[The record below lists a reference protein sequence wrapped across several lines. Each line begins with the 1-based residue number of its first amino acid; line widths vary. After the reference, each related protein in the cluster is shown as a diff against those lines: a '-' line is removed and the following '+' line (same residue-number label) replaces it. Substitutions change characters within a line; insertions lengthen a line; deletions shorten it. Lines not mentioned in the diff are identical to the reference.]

1 MWLSSYAR
9 RLLKKILNITP
20 IFPIFKQ
27 MMADCTLTPT
37 EKMTPNL
44 LTHPIFRDYY
54 DIHQSYGELVGED
67 GKIRPHWE
75 TFFQTYTKLGE
86 TEINNRNTD
95 TLRLLK
101 ENGVTYNIYGDPN
114 GLNRPWKLDNIP
126 FLISK
131 DEWHSI
137 ESGLSQRAQLLN
149 LVLEDIYGERN
160 LIKKG
165 IIPMEL
171 VYNHS
176 GFLRPC
182 SGVKQPGKH
191 QLILYSADVAKSTE
205 GKLWVVNDRT
215 QAPSGSG
222 YALENRTTMTRVI
235 PELFNGL
242 KVRHLSPYFT
252 SLRNG
257 LNEIAPHGNLNP
269 RIVIL
274 TPGSKNETY
283 FEHSYLS
290 SYLGFTLVQGND
302 LIVKDNFVWLKT
314 LGGLERVD
322 VILRRVDDVYC
333 DPLEL
338 RPDSQLGIPGL
349 LQCARSGNVSI
360 ANPLGSSV
368 LENPGLMPFLQQI
381 SRYFLSE
388 DLILPTIASWWCG
401 QPKELS
407 YVLDNIQNL
416 VIKKIHRSPTGSS
429 SIDGASLSPIQLEA
443 CKQLIKANPAM
454 YVGQEKVEISLSP
467 SLIEGRIVPQK
478 VLYRT
483 FLVSNQDQYLAMAG
497 GLVRSS
503 SDASNFII
511 SSQSG
516 GFSKDAW
523 IISPEPGRVISTL
536 KEIPDGVAET
546 YHDMLPSHAAENLF
560 WVGRYTERVLGNARF
575 LRTVMQ
581 FLAEGNKLITENSR
595 ETERNLFESFTRYS
609 YTLPGFVGE
618 EAEEIFADPW
628 KELKDV
634 LFNEKRPGGIRYNFL
649 QFHKA
654 IHEVRDHWSTDTWR
668 VIRGMEEELQNGVP
682 LTHHGHLQMIHTL
695 DNLITSTVAFI
706 GLNRESISREQG
718 WIMLDLGRKLEQSLL
733 VITMLKTT
741 LVKKNKDQVEYN
753 LQQSVLMSNESL
765 VNYRYKYRR
774 PLQSLLVI
782 DLLLFDPN
790 NPRSLTYQVVRLKSY
805 LQNLPKNGAGYSLT
819 EYERLILEADTLIK
833 LADKNEL
840 AKADGEEYAKLN
852 SFLSKLYNI
861 LSAIP
866 GVLSKAFFKHE
877 LTPKTII
884 LR

>member
-1 MWLSSYAR
+1 M
-9 RLLKKILNITP
+9 
-20 IFPIFKQ
+20 F
-27 MMADCTLTPT
+27 ADCALTPS
-37 EKMTPNL
+37 EKMDPNL
-44 LTHPIFRDYY
+44 LANPIFRDYFN
-54 DIHQSYGELVGED
+54 IHQSFGELIGED
-67 GKIRPHWE
+67 GKVRPHWE
-75 TFFQTYTKLGE
+75 TFFDSYSLLGGE
-86 TEINNRNTD
+86 EMNSRNND

-131 DEWHSI
+131 EDWTSI
-137 ESGLSQRAQLLN
+137 ETGLSQRAQLLN

-160 LIKKG
+160 LIKQG
-165 IIPMEL
+165 ILPLEL
-171 VYNHS
+171 IYNHT

-182 SGVKQPGKH
+182 NGIKQPGKH
-191 QLILYSADVAKSTE
+191 QLILYSADIAKSTE
-205 GKLWVVNDRT
+205 GKIWVVNDRT

-242 KVRHLSPYFT
+242 KVRHLSPYF
-252 SLRNG
+252 SALRNG
-257 LNEIAPHGNLNP
+257 LNEVAPHRNLNP

-322 VILRRVDDVYC
+322 VILRRVDDIYC

-338 RPDSQLGIPGL
+338 KAESQLGIPGL
-349 LQCARSGNVSI
+349 LQCVRSGNVSL
-360 ANPLGSSV
+360 ANPLGSSI

-381 SRYFLSE
+381 SRFFLSE

-401 QPKELS
+401 QARELQ
-407 YVLDNIQNL
+407 YVLENIQTL
-416 VIKKIHRSPTGSS
+416 VIKKIHRNPTGSS
-429 SIDGASLSPIQLEA
+429 SIDGASLSAIELET
-443 CKQLIKANPAM
+443 CKQQIKANPSL
-454 YVGQEKVEISLSP
+454 YVGQEKVAISLSP
-467 SLIEGRIVPQK
+467 SLIDGRIIPQK
-478 VLYRT
+478 VLFRS
-483 FLVSNQDQYLAMAG
+483 FLVSNQDNYVAMAG

-503 SDASNFII
+503 AEAGNFII
-511 SSQSG
+511 SSQTG

-523 IISPEPGRVISTL
+523 IISPEPGRVINVL
-536 KEIPDGVAET
+536 KETPETMAET
-546 YHDMLPSHAAENLF
+546 YNDMLPSHAAENLF
-560 WVGRYTERVLGNARF
+560 WVGRYTERILGNARF

-581 FLAEGNKLITENSR
+581 FLAEGNKLLTENNR
-595 ETERNLFESFTRYS
+595 QTERNLLEAFTRYS
-609 YTLPGFVGE
+609 YTLPGFI
-618 EAEEIFADPW
+618 AEDADEIFDDPW

-634 LFNEKRPGGIRYNFL
+634 LFNDKRVGGIKYNFS

-668 VIRGMEEELQNGVP
+668 VIRGMEEGLQNGIP
-682 LTHHGHLQMIHTL
+682 LSHHGHLHMIHTL
-695 DNLITSTVAFI
+695 DTLITSIVAFI

-718 WIMLDLGRKLEQSLL
+718 WIMLDLGRKIEQSLL
-733 VITMLKTT
+733 VITMLRTT
-741 LVKKNKDQVEYN
+741 LVKKYNEQVEYN
-753 LQQSVLMSNESL
+753 LQQSVLMSNEGL

-774 PLQSLLVI
+774 PLQNLLVI

-805 LQNLPKNGAGYSLT
+805 LQNLPKNNPGNSLP
-819 EYERLILEADTLIK
+819 EYERLIVEADTQLR
-833 LADKNEL
+833 LANKNEL
-840 AKADGEEYAKLN
+840 ASSNGEGYDKLEL
-852 SFLSKLYNI
+852 FLSSLFAI

-866 GVLSKAFFKHE
+866 GVLSKSFFKHE
-877 LTPKTII
+877 LMPKTII

>member
-1 MWLSSYAR
+1 M
-9 RLLKKILNITP
+9 N
-20 IFPIFKQ
+20 Q
-27 MMADCTLTPT
+27 
-37 EKMTPNL
+37 NL
-44 LTHPIFRDYY
+44 LSDPVFQDYFN
-54 DIHQSYGELVGED
+54 IHKSYGELIGED
-67 GKIRPHWE
+67 GKIKPDWE
-75 TFFQTYTKLGE
+75 TLFQSFSKLGDE
-86 TEINNRNTD
+86 EISNRNSD

-131 DEWHSI
+131 EDWNSI

-149 LVLEDIYGERN
+149 HVLEDIYGERK
-160 LIKKG
+160 LLKKG
-165 IIPMEL
+165 ILPMEL
-171 VYNHS
+171 VYNHA

-182 SGVKQPGKH
+182 NGIKQPGKH
-191 QLILYSADVAKSTE
+191 RLILYSADIAKSTE

-235 PELFNGL
+235 PELFDGL
-242 KVRHLSPYFT
+242 KVRHLSPYF
-252 SLRNG
+252 SALRNG
-257 LNEIAPHGNLNP
+257 LNEIAPQKNLNP

-314 LGGLERVD
+314 MGGLERVD
-322 VILRRVDDVYC
+322 VILRRVDDIYC

-338 RPDSQLGIPGL
+338 RADSQLGIPGL
-349 LQCARSGNVSI
+349 LQCVRSGNVSI
-360 ANPLGSSV
+360 ANPLGSSI
-368 LENPGLMPFLQQI
+368 LENPGLMPFLQLI

-401 QPKELS
+401 QPKELQ
-407 YVLDNIQNL
+407 YVIDNIQTL
-416 VIKKIHRSPTGSS
+416 VIKKIHRNPTGSS
-429 SIDGASLSPIQLEA
+429 SIDGASLSSGQLEE
-443 CKQLIKANPAM
+443 CKRQIKANPSM

-467 SLIEGRIVPQK
+467 SLIEERIIPQK
-478 VLYRT
+478 VLFRS
-483 FLVSNQDQYLAMAG
+483 FLVSNQDDYVAMAG

-503 SDASNFII
+503 ANAGNFNI
-511 SSQSG
+511 SSQTG

-523 IISPEPGRVISTL
+523 VISPEPGRVVTVL
-536 KEIPDGVAET
+536 NETPEGAAET
-546 YHDMLPSHAAENLF
+546 YNDMLPSHAAENLF
-560 WVGRYTERVLGNARF
+560 WVGRYTERLLGNARF

-581 FLAEGNKLITENSR
+581 FLAEGNKLITENNR
-595 ETERNLFESFTRYS
+595 QTERNLLEAFTRYS
-609 YTLPGFVGE
+609 FTIPGFIGE
-618 EAEEIFADPW
+618 KAEELFGNPW
-628 KELKDV
+628 KELKDI
-634 LFNEKRPGGIRYNFL
+634 LFNEKRAGGIKYNFL

-668 VIRGMEEELQNGVP
+668 VVRGIEEQLQNGIP

-695 DNLITSTVAFI
+695 DDLITSTVAFI

-718 WIMLDLGRKLEQSLL
+718 WIMLDLGRKIEQSLL

-741 LVKKNKDQVEYN
+741 MVKKYNDQVEYN
-753 LQQSVLMSNESL
+753 LQQSVLMSNEGL

-774 PLQSLLVI
+774 PLQNLLVI

-805 LQNLPKNGAGYSLT
+805 LINLPKNKGAQST
-819 EYERLILEADTLIK
+819 FEYERLILEADALLR
-833 LADKNEL
+833 LANKNEL
-840 AKADGEEYAKLN
+840 SISDGEGYKNLEI
-852 SFLSKLYNI
+852 FLSELYTI

-866 GVLSKAFFKHE
+866 GMISKAYFKHE
-877 LTPKTII
+877 LTSKSII

>member
-1 MWLSSYAR
+1 M
-9 RLLKKILNITP
+9 
-20 IFPIFKQ
+20 F
-27 MMADCTLTPT
+27 ADCTFTPS
-37 EKMTPNL
+37 EKMNPNL
-44 LTHPIFRDYY
+44 LESPVFRDYFNF
-54 DIHQSYGELVGED
+54 HQSYGELVGED
-67 GKIRPHWE
+67 GTVRPHWE
-75 TFFQTYTKLGE
+75 TFFKSYTELGE
-86 TEINNRNTD
+86 EEMNSRYSD

-114 GLNRPWKLDNIP
+114 GMNRPWKLDNIP
-126 FLISK
+126 FLLSTE
-131 DEWHSI
+131 DWLSI

-149 LVLEDIYGERN
+149 LILEDIYGERN

-165 IIPMEL
+165 ILPIEL
-171 VYNHS
+171 IYNHT

-182 SGVKQPGKH
+182 NGIRQPGKH
-191 QLILYSADVAKSTE
+191 QLILYSADIAKSTK
-205 GKLWVVNDRT
+205 GRLWVVNDRT

-252 SLRNG
+252 ALRNG

-314 LGGLERVD
+314 MGGLERVD
-322 VILRRVDDVYC
+322 VILRRVDDIYC

-338 RPDSQLGIPGL
+338 KSDSQLGIPGL
-349 LQCARSGNVSI
+349 LQCVRNGNVSL
-360 ANPLGSSV
+360 ANPLGCSI

-381 SRYFLSE
+381 SKYFLNE
-388 DLILPTIASWWCG
+388 DLILPTIATWWCG
-401 QPKELS
+401 QPRELQ
-407 YVLDNIQNL
+407 YVLDNLQSL
-416 VIKKIHRSPTGSS
+416 VIKKIHRSATGSS
-429 SIDGASLSPIQLEA
+429 SIDGASLSTEA
-443 CKQLIKANPAM
+443 LNACRQQIKTNPAL

-478 VLYRT
+478 VLFRS
-483 FLVSNQDQYLAMAG
+483 FLVSNQDKYMAMAG

-503 SDASNFII
+503 ADAGNFLI

-523 IISPEPGRVISTL
+523 IISPEPGRVVSVLQETPEGI
-536 KEIPDGVAET
+536 AET

-560 WVGRYTERVLGNARF
+560 WVGRYTERILGNARF

-581 FLAEGNKLITENSR
+581 FLAEGNKLITENNR
-595 ETERNLFESFTRYS
+595 QTERNLLEAYTRYS
-609 YTLPGFVGE
+609 YTLPGFTGE
-618 EAEEIFADPW
+618 NAEDLFADPW

-634 LFNEKRPGGIRYNFL
+634 LFNEKRAGGVKFNFQ

-668 VIRGMEEELQNGVP
+668 VIRRMEEGLNNGIP

-695 DNLITSTVAFI
+695 DDLITSIVAFI

-718 WIMLDLGRKLEQSLL
+718 WIMLDVGRKIEQSLL
-733 VITMLKTT
+733 VIAMLQTT
-741 LVKKNKDQVEYN
+741 LIKRYSEQVEYN
-753 LQQSVLMSNESL
+753 LQQSVLMNNEGL

-774 PLQSLLVI
+774 PLQNLLVI
-782 DLLLFDPN
+782 DLLIFDPN

-805 LQNLPKNGAGYSLT
+805 LQNLPKNNTGT
-819 EYERLILEADTLIK
+819 VTPEYERLILEANSLLK
-833 LADKNEL
+833 QADKTEL
-840 AKADGEEYAKLN
+840 AVSDGNEYSSLEK
-852 SFLSKLYNI
+852 FLSGLYDL
-861 LSAIP
+861 LSGIP
-866 GVLSKAFFKHE
+866 GALSKAFFKHE
-877 LTPKTII
+877 LTTKTMII
-884 LR
+884 R

>member
-1 MWLSSYAR
+1 MFTDRSFTTS
-9 RLLKKILNITP
+9 
-20 IFPIFKQ
+20 
-27 MMADCTLTPT
+27 
-37 EKMTPNL
+37 EKMDLNL
-44 LTHPIFRDYY
+44 LADPIFRDYFN
-54 DIHQSYGELVGED
+54 IHQSFGELIGED
-67 GKIRPHWE
+67 GSLRPHWD
-75 TFFQTYTKLGE
+75 TFFKSYTRLGNDE
-86 TEINNRNTD
+86 MSSRNND

-126 FLISK
+126 FLISGE
-131 DEWHSI
+131 EWASI

-149 LVLEDIYGERN
+149 LILEDIYAERN

-165 IIPMEL
+165 ILPMEL
-171 VYNHS
+171 IYNHA

-182 SGVKQPGKH
+182 SGIKQPGKH
-191 QLILYSADVAKSTE
+191 QLILYSADIAKSTE

-242 KVRHLSPYFT
+242 KVRHLSPYFNA
-252 SLRNG
+252 LRNG
-257 LNEIAPHGNLNP
+257 LNEIAPYRNLNP

-322 VILRRVDDVYC
+322 VILRRVDDIYC

-338 RPDSQLGIPGL
+338 KADSQLGIPGL
-349 LQCARSGNVSI
+349 LQCVRRGNVSV
-360 ANPLGSSV
+360 ANPLGSSI
-368 LENPGLMPFLQQI
+368 LENPGLMPFLQQV

-388 DLILPTIASWWCG
+388 DLILPTIATWWCG
-401 QPKELS
+401 QPKELQ
-407 YVLDNIQNL
+407 YVLENIQTL
-416 VIKKIHRSPTGSS
+416 VIKKIQRNPTGSS
-429 SIDGASLSPIQLEA
+429 SVDGGSLSVNQLDA
-443 CKQLIKANPAM
+443 FKQQIKKNPLL

-467 SLIEGRIVPQK
+467 SLINGKITPQK
-478 VLYRT
+478 VLFRS
-483 FLVSNQDQYLAMAG
+483 FLVSNQDDYVAMAG

-503 SDASNFII
+503 ADAGNFLI

-523 IISPEPGRVISTL
+523 IISPEPGRVVNVL
-536 KEIPDGVAET
+536 KEAPEGLAES
-546 YHDMLPSHAAENLF
+546 YNDMLPSHAAENLF

-581 FLAEGNKLITENSR
+581 FLAEGNKLITENNR
-595 ETERNLFESFTRYS
+595 QTERSLLEAFTRYS
-609 YTLPGFVGE
+609 FTLPGFIGE
-618 EAEEIFADPW
+618 DAEEIFADPW

-634 LFNEKRPGGIRYNFL
+634 LFNEKRVGGIKYNFL

-668 VIRGMEEELQNGVP
+668 VIRRMEEGLQNGIP
-682 LTHHGHLQMIHTL
+682 LSHHGHLQMIHTL
-695 DNLITSTVAFI
+695 DDLITSVVAFI

-718 WIMLDLGRKLEQSLL
+718 WIMLDVGRKIEQSLL
-733 VITMLKTT
+733 VITMLRTT
-741 LVKKNKDQVEYN
+741 LVKKYNEQVEYN
-753 LQQSVLMSNESL
+753 LQQAVLMSNEGL

-774 PLQSLLVI
+774 HLQNLLVI

-790 NPRSLTYQVVRLKSY
+790 NPRSLTYQVVRLKAY
-805 LQNLPKNGAGYSLT
+805 LQNLPKNSGANSLT
-819 EYERLILEADTLIK
+819 EYERLMSEADTLLK
-833 LADKNEL
+833 MANKTEL
-840 AKADGEEYAKLN
+840 ANSDGEGYNNLEF
-852 SFLSKLYNI
+852 FLSKLYNI
-861 LSAIP
+861 LSAVP

-877 LTPKTII
+877 LTPKTIVV
-884 LR
+884 R

>member
-1 MWLSSYAR
+1 MNQNVLSNPVFQDYF
-9 RLLKKILNITP
+9 NIH
-20 IFPIFKQ
+20 K
-27 MMADCTLTPT
+27 
-37 EKMTPNL
+37 
-44 LTHPIFRDYY
+44 
-54 DIHQSYGELVGED
+54 SYGELVGED
-67 GKIRPHWE
+67 GNIKPDWE
-75 TFFQTYTKLGE
+75 TLFQSFSTIGE
-86 TEINNRNTD
+86 EEIKNRNSD

-131 DEWHSI
+131 EDWISI

-149 LVLEDIYGERN
+149 LILEDIYGEKN
-160 LIKKG
+160 LLKKG
-165 IIPMEL
+165 ILPIEL
-171 VYNHS
+171 IYNHA

-182 SGVKQPGKH
+182 NGIRQPGKH
-191 QLILYSADVAKSTE
+191 RLILYSADIAKSTE

-242 KVRHLSPYFT
+242 KVRHLSPYF
-252 SLRNG
+252 SALRNG
-257 LNEIAPHGNLNP
+257 LNEIAPQKNLNP

-314 LGGLERVD
+314 MGGLEKVD
-322 VILRRVDDVYC
+322 VILRRVDDIYC

-338 RPDSQLGIPGL
+338 RADSQLGIPGL
-349 LQCARSGNVSI
+349 LQCVRSGNVSI
-360 ANPLGSSV
+360 ANPLGSSI
-368 LENPGLMPFLQQI
+368 LENPGLMPFLQLI

-401 QPKELS
+401 QPKELQ
-407 YVLDNIQNL
+407 YVLENIKTL
-416 VIKKIHRSPTGSS
+416 VIKKIYRNPTGSS
-429 SIDGASLSPIQLEA
+429 SIDGASLSSNQLDE
-443 CKQLIKANPAM
+443 CRRQIKANPTL

-467 SLIEGRIVPQK
+467 SLIEERIIPQK
-478 VLYRT
+478 VLFRS
-483 FLVSNQDQYLAMAG
+483 FLVSNQDDYVAMAG

-503 SDASNFII
+503 ANAGNFNI
-511 SSQSG
+511 SSQTG

-523 IISPEPGRVISTL
+523 VISPEPGRVVTVL
-536 KEIPDGVAET
+536 NEIPEGMAET
-546 YHDMLPSHAAENLF
+546 YNDMLPSHAAENLF
-560 WVGRYTERVLGNARF
+560 WVGRYTERLLGNARF

-581 FLAEGNKLITENSR
+581 FLAEGNKLITENNR
-595 ETERNLFESFTRYS
+595 QTERNLLEAFTRYS
-609 YTLPGFVGE
+609 YTLPGFIGE
-618 EAEEIFADPW
+618 KAEELFTDPW
-628 KELKDV
+628 KELKDI
-634 LFNEKRPGGIRYNFL
+634 LFNEKRPGGIKFNFL

-668 VIRGMEEELQNGVP
+668 VIRGMEEQLQNGIP

-695 DNLITSTVAFI
+695 DDLITSTVAFI

-718 WIMLDLGRKLEQSLL
+718 WIMLDLGRKIEQSLL
-733 VITMLKTT
+733 VITMLRTT
-741 LVKKNKDQVEYN
+741 MVKKYNDQVEYN
-753 LQQSVLMSNESL
+753 LQQSVLMSNEGL

-774 PLQSLLVI
+774 PLQNLLVL

-805 LQNLPKNGAGYSLT
+805 LRNLPKNNISQST
-819 EYERLILEADTLIK
+819 SEYERLILEADALLKI
-833 LADKNEL
+833 ANKNEL
-840 AKADGEEYAKLN
+840 TNSDDDEYKNLEIFLSELYAKL
-852 SFLSKLYNI
+852 SS
-861 LSAIP
+861 IP
-866 GVLSKAFFKHE
+866 GMISKAYFKHE
-877 LTPKTII
+877 LTAKSII

>member
-1 MWLSSYAR
+1 MFTDRSF
-9 RLLKKILNITP
+9 TP
-20 IFPIFKQ
+20 S
-27 MMADCTLTPT
+27 
-37 EKMTPNL
+37 EKMDLNL
-44 LTHPIFRDYY
+44 LADPIFRDYFN
-54 DIHQSYGELVGED
+54 IHQSFGELIGED
-67 GKIRPHWE
+67 GNLRPHWD
-75 TFFQTYTKLGE
+75 TFFKSYSQLGNDE
-86 TEINNRNTD
+86 MSNRNND

-101 ENGVTYNIYGDPN
+101 ENGVTYNIYGDPS

-126 FLISK
+126 FLISGE
-131 DEWHSI
+131 EWTSI

-149 LVLEDIYGERN
+149 LILEDIYAERN

-165 IIPMEL
+165 ILPMEL
-171 VYNHS
+171 IYNHA

-182 SGVKQPGKH
+182 SGIKQPGKH
-191 QLILYSADVAKSTE
+191 QLILYSADIAKSTE

-242 KVRHLSPYFT
+242 KVRHLSPYFNA
-252 SLRNG
+252 LRNG
-257 LNEIAPHGNLNP
+257 LNEIAPYRNLNP

-322 VILRRVDDVYC
+322 VILRRVDDIYC

-338 RPDSQLGIPGL
+338 KADSQLGIPGL
-349 LQCARSGNVSI
+349 LQCVRRGNVSV
-360 ANPLGSSV
+360 ANPLGSSI
-368 LENPGLMPFLQQI
+368 LENPGLMPFLQRV

-388 DLILPTIASWWCG
+388 DLILPTIATWWCG
-401 QPKELS
+401 QPKELQ
-407 YVLDNIQNL
+407 YVLDNIQTL
-416 VIKKIHRSPTGSS
+416 VIKKIQRNPTGSS
-429 SIDGASLSPIQLEA
+429 SIDGGSLSAGQLDII
-443 CKQLIKANPAM
+443 KQQIKANPLL

-467 SLIEGRIVPQK
+467 SLINGKIIPQK
-478 VLYRT
+478 VLFRS
-483 FLVSNQDQYLAMAG
+483 FLVSNQDDYVAMAG

-503 SDASNFII
+503 ADAGNFLI

-523 IISPEPGRVISTL
+523 IISPEPGRVVNVL
-536 KEIPDGVAET
+536 KEAPEGVTES
-546 YHDMLPSHAAENLF
+546 YNDMLPSHAAENLF

-581 FLAEGNKLITENSR
+581 FLAEGNKLITENNR
-595 ETERNLFESFTRYS
+595 QTERSLLEAFTRYS
-609 YTLPGFVGE
+609 FTLPGFIGE
-618 EAEEIFADPW
+618 DAEEIFADPW

-634 LFNEKRPGGIRYNFL
+634 LFNEKRVGGIKYNFL

-668 VIRGMEEELQNGVP
+668 VIRRMEEGLQNGIP
-682 LTHHGHLQMIHTL
+682 LSHHGHLQMIHTL
-695 DNLITSTVAFI
+695 DDLITSVVAFI
-706 GLNRESISREQG
+706 GLNRESISREHG
-718 WIMLDLGRKLEQSLL
+718 WIMLDVGRKIEQSLL
-733 VITMLKTT
+733 VITMLRTT
-741 LVKKNKDQVEYN
+741 LVKKYNEQVEYN
-753 LQQSVLMSNESL
+753 LQQAVLMSNEGL

-774 PLQSLLVI
+774 HLQNLLVI

-805 LQNLPKNGAGYSLT
+805 LQNLPKNIGVNSLT
-819 EYERLILEADTLIK
+819 EHERLMSEADTLLK
-833 LADKNEL
+833 MANKTEL
-840 AKADGEEYAKLN
+840 ANSDGEGYNNLEYL
-852 SFLSKLYNI
+852 LSKLYNI
-861 LSAIP
+861 LSGVP

>member
-1 MWLSSYAR
+1 MFDDCSF
-9 RLLKKILNITP
+9 TP
-20 IFPIFKQ
+20 S
-27 MMADCTLTPT
+27 
-37 EKMTPNL
+37 EKMDPNL
-44 LTHPIFRDYY
+44 RANPIFRDYFN
-54 DIHQSYGELVGED
+54 IHPDYGELIGED
-67 GKIRPHWE
+67 GKVRPHWE
-75 TFFQTYTKLGE
+75 TFFESYGRLGIE
-86 TEINNRNTD
+86 EMNNRYAD

-126 FLISK
+126 FLISQE
-131 DEWHSI
+131 DWTSI
-137 ESGLSQRAQLLN
+137 ETGLSQRAQLLN
-149 LVLEDIYGERN
+149 LILEDIYGERN

-165 IIPMEL
+165 ILPMEL
-171 VYNHS
+171 IYNHL

-182 SGVKQPGKH
+182 SGIRQPGQH
-191 QLILYSADVAKSTE
+191 QLVLYSADIAKSTE

-222 YALENRTTMTRVI
+222 YALENRTTMTKVI

-252 SLRNG
+252 ALRNG
-257 LNEIAPHGNLNP
+257 LNEIAPHRNLNP

-314 LGGLERVD
+314 MGGLERVD
-322 VILRRVDDVYC
+322 VILRRVDDIYC

-338 RPDSQLGIPGL
+338 KADSQLGIPGI
-349 LQCARSGNVSI
+349 LQCVRSGNVSL

-368 LENPGLMPFLQQI
+368 LENPGLMPFLQRVA
-381 SRYFLSE
+381 RYFLSE

-401 QPKELS
+401 QPRELQ
-407 YVLDNIQNL
+407 YVLDNIQTL
-416 VIKKIHRSPTGSS
+416 VIKKIHRNPTGSS
-429 SIDGASLSPIQLEA
+429 SIDGASLSADQLET
-443 CKQLIKANPAM
+443 CKQQIRANPAL
-454 YVGQEKVEISLSP
+454 YVGQEKVEISFSP
-467 SLIEGRIVPQK
+467 SLIEGKIIPQK
-478 VLYRT
+478 VLFRS
-483 FLVSNQDQYLAMAG
+483 FLVSNQNEYMAMAG

-503 SDASNFII
+503 ADAGNFLI

-523 IISPEPGRVISTL
+523 IISPEPGRVINVL
-536 KEIPDGVAET
+536 KETPETIAET
-546 YHDMLPSHAAENLF
+546 YNDMLPSHAAEYLF
-560 WVGRYTERVLGNARF
+560 WVGRYTERLLGNARF
-575 LRTVMQ
+575 MRTVMQ
-581 FLAEGNKLITENSR
+581 FLAEGNKLITENNR
-595 ETERNLFESFTRYS
+595 QTERNLLEAFTRYS
-609 YTLPGFVGE
+609 YSLPGFIGE
-618 EAEEIFADPW
+618 NGEDIFEDPW

-634 LFNEKRPGGIRYNFL
+634 LFNEKRVGGIKYNFI
-649 QFHKA
+649 QFHKS

-668 VIRGMEEELQNGVP
+668 VIRGMEEGLQNGIP
-682 LTHHGHLQMIHTL
+682 LSHHGHLQMIHTL
-695 DNLITSTVAFI
+695 DNLITSMVAFI

-718 WIMLDLGRKLEQSLL
+718 WIMLDVGRKIEQSLL
-733 VITMLKTT
+733 VITMLRTT
-741 LVKKNKDQVEYN
+741 LIKKYNEQVEYN
-753 LQQSVLMSNESL
+753 LHQSVLMSNEGL

-774 PLQSLLVI
+774 PLQNLLVI

-805 LQNLPKNGAGYSLT
+805 LQNLPRNNTDKT
-819 EYERLILEADTLIK
+819 QPEYERLILEADALLK
-833 LADKNEL
+833 KADKNEL
-840 AKADGEEYAKLN
+840 ARSDGEVYKGLE
-852 SFLSKLYNI
+852 SFLSTLYHQ

-866 GVLSKAFFKHE
+866 GCISKAFFKHE